1 VQSAIT
7 IVMYHYV
14 RDLRHSRYPEIK
26 GLSTDEFEQQVNY
39 IKKHYTVIS
48 GQELIRTI
56 VDATPLPSRPLL
68 MTFDDG
74 YKDHF
79 AEVFP
84 ILDRENVPACF
95 FPSAK
100 CILEDKVLDVNK
112 IHFVLASVPDKQRLV
127 EYIFSQVES
136 HRAQYDLLAPQVY
149 WEKVGLPNRF
159 DPAEVVFC
167 KRMLQR
173 ELPLE
178 FRTALIGELFSQ
190 YVSEDEAAFSR
201 ELYMSPDQIKV
212 LQRHG
217 MYVGSHGYD
226 HFWLNSLS
234 TEQQEREVDQALGF
248 LASVGVDIATWIMC
262 YPYGAYNESLL
273 SVLKA
278 RNCVAGLTTE
288 VGLASL
294 ECHDPLVLPRINT
307 NDLPKNAKTEM
318 NEWTK
323 KALAWGMLALHW
335 LCFADIPL
343 DVF

>member
-1 VQSAIT
+1 VQQTIT

-26 GLSTDEFEQQVNY
+26 GLSTEEFEHQVSY
-39 IKKHYTVIS
+39 IKKFYTVIS
-48 GQELIRTI
+48 GHQLMVAI
-56 VDATPLPSRPLL
+56 VDAAPLPSRPLL
-68 MTFDDG
+68 LTFDDG

-79 AEVFP
+79 EEVFP
-84 ILDRENVPACF
+84 ILDREKIPACF

-112 IHFVLASVPDKQRLV
+112 IHFVLASVPDKRQLV
-127 EYIFSQVES
+127 EYIFSKVES
-136 HRAQYDLLAPQVY
+136 HRSQYDLLAPQVY
-149 WEKVGLPNRF
+149 WEKVGIPNRF

-190 YVSEDEAAFSR
+190 YVSEDEAEFSR
-201 ELYMSPDQIKV
+201 ELYMSPDQIKA

-226 HFWLNSLS
+226 HFWLSNLS
-234 TEQQEREVDQALGF
+234 AEQQEREVDQSLGF
-248 LASVGVDIATWIMC
+248 LASVGVDISTWIMC
-262 YPYGAYNESLL
+262 YPYGAYNDSLL
-273 SVLKA
+273 AVLKA
-278 RNCVAGLTTE
+278 RNCVVGLTTE

-294 ECHDPLVLPRINT
+294 GLHDPLVLPRINT
-307 NDLPKNAKTEM
+307 NDLPKNARAEM
-318 NEWTK
+318 GEWTK
-323 KALAWGMLALHW
+323 KALT
-335 LCFADIPL
+335 
-343 DVF
+343 

>member
-1 VQSAIT
+1 MQRTIT

-26 GLSTDEFEQQVNY
+26 GLSTDEFEHQVSY

-48 GQELIRTI
+48 GRELIRTI

-84 ILDRENVPACF
+84 ILDRENIPACF

-112 IHFVLASVPDKQRLV
+112 IHFVLASVPDKRQLV
-127 EYIFSQVES
+127 EYIFSKVES
-136 HRAQYDLLAPQVY
+136 YRSQYDLLTPQVY
-149 WEKVGLPNRF
+149 WEKVGIPNRF

-178 FRTALIGELFSQ
+178 FRTTLIGELFSQ

-226 HFWLNSLS
+226 HFWLNSLN

-248 LASVGVDIATWIMC
+248 LASVGADVTTWIMC
-262 YPYGAYNESLL
+262 YPYGAYDASLL
-273 SVLKA
+273 AVLKA
-278 RNCVAGLTTE
+278 RNCVVGLTTD

-294 ECHDPLVLPRINT
+294 GFHNPLILPRINT
-307 NDLPKNAKTEM
+307 NDLPKNARADM
-318 NEWTK
+318 SEWTK
-323 KALAWGMLALHW
+323 KALT
-335 LCFADIPL
+335 
-343 DVF
+343 